1 MSSILTLAM
10 LSAGWLTTC
19 AAQPVENPAATTPS
33 SDVSSFAHRLD
44 TRVEKFDTSGRTL
57 IQSVVD
63 LVFEYQLPTAIEY
76 AGREASTRKLNL
88 RFHGESVRSILEK
101 IIQQDSEYRFSF
113 SGGIVDIFSAS
124 AREDPSS
131 LLNRVVQKFDVTHA
145 DTHEADAELLCI
157 LGRAAGSEV
166 CGGSLALGQWPQIKI
181 TLHLQNAK
189 VHEILD
195 AIAAQNGEAIWTVIA
210 RPPDL
215 SKLQTNFWYIY
226 PLQQPFRASVS
237 QRLVSASN

>member
-1 MSSILTLAM
+1 M
-10 LSAGWLTTC
+10 LSARWLATC
-19 AAQPVENPAATTPS
+19 QVQPVENPTVTAPPS
-33 SDVSSFAHRLD
+33 GMSLFARRLD

-57 IQSVVD
+57 IESVVD
-63 LVFEYQLPTAIEY
+63 LVFEYHLPTAIEY
-76 AGREASTRKLNL
+76 ASRDASTRKLNL
-88 RFHGESVRSILEK
+88 RFHAESVRSILEK
-101 IIQQDSEYRFSF
+101 LIQQDSAYRVSF
-113 SGGIVDIFSAS
+113 AGEIVDIFSAS
-124 AREDPSS
+124 VREDPSS

-157 LGRAAGSEV
+157 LGRAAGSQV

-189 VHEILD
+189 VHEILN

-210 RPPDL
+210 RPPNL

-237 QRLVSASN
+237 QRLASASH